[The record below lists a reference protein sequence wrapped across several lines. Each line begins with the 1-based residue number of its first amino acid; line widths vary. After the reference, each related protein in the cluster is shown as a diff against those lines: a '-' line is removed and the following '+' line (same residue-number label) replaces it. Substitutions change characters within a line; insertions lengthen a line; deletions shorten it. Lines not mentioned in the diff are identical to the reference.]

1 MAAEDYINKMYDSV
15 QDKQKKLL
23 MDAYTGNNEVLDT
36 EKKNVQQQTETNLE
50 RTDVEAQR
58 VQNGYKPEAVSGN
71 VNQQVALAMGNQQ
84 RKNTGTLRDVQ
95 TDAEAQIERERQL
108 LGQQYAAAIKQA
120 QAENDMLRAQQLY
133 EQAKQADAQF
143 SAAKTDVGRRQVE
156 LVNQIYDNANEA
168 ERQKAESATAAILS
182 QLQAQREQQQQ
193 ETDRKLTDVY
203 VNALRQGQ
211 ASNEMQNA
219 YGLGSGNRAQRQLA
233 RELETTEGLTELR
246 GVQTGADAAVGQKVA
261 AAIREREK
269 AVTGAVTQNER
280 KRAEELLREA
290 MEEAQ
295 RVAALQPVGQSYGRY
310 YGEEPPVEDEY
321 EYSGTGVDANKTG
334 TGPLSE
340 EGKENAKNRHIPAY
354 NQLQA
359 TLKAQENGTAVF
371 ANPTKQTAANKSTA
385 AKQQSPKAEVSSSPS
400 KTEQFL
406 ESAINTAVQ
415 YALGN
420 VYTQAAIDRVAATG
434 ASNAQP
440 IVSKNTVNKLASIL
454 ANATKYTPKNYM

>member
-58 VQNGYKPEAVSGN
+58 VQDGYKPEAVSGN

-120 QAENDMLRAQQLY
+120 QAENNMLRAQQLY

-143 SAAKTDVGRRQVE
+143 SAAKTDAGRRQVE

-203 VNALRQGQ
+203 VNALRQGK

-233 RELETTEGLTELR
+233 RELETTEDLTELR
-246 GVQTGADAAVGQKVA
+246 GVQTEADATVGQKVA
-261 AAIREREK
+261 AAIRDREK

-280 KRAEELLREA
+280 KRAEALLQEA
-290 MEEAQ
+290 MEEAR
-295 RVAALQPVGQSYGRY
+295 RVAAQQNTGGGY
-310 YGEEPPVEDEY
+310 YGG
-321 EYSGTGVDANKTG
+321 YSGGGTGQQFDNSQTEVKSGSGVDANKTT
-334 TGPLSE
+334 TGPLTE
-340 EGKENAKNRHIPAY
+340 EGVAKATQLEYERHIPAY

-359 TLKAQENGTAVF
+359 TLKAQENGTAVKS
-371 ANPTKQTAANKSTA
+371 TSTGSNKSTA
-385 AKQQSPKAEVSSSPS
+385 AK
-400 KTEQFL
+400 L
-406 ESAINTAVQ
+406 
-415 YALGN
+415 L
-420 VYTQAAIDRVAATG
+420 D
-434 ASNAQP
+434 
-440 IVSKNTVNKLASIL
+440 IL
-454 ANATKYTPKNYM
+454 AEAARKTYIGS

>member
-58 VQNGYKPEAVSGN
+58 VQGGYKPEAVSGN
-71 VNQQVALAMGNQQ
+71 VTQQVALAMGNQQ

-95 TDAEAQIERERQL
+95 ADAEAQIERERQL

-133 EQAKQADAQF
+133 EQAKQADVQF
-143 SAAKTDVGRRQVE
+143 SAAKTDVGRRQTE

-168 ERQKAESATAAILS
+168 EQQKVESATAAILS
-182 QLQAQREQQQQ
+182 QLQAQREQQKQ

-233 RELETTEGLTELR
+233 RELGTTEDLTELR

-261 AAIREREK
+261 AAIRDRNE
-269 AVTGAVTQNER
+269 AVAGATTQNER
-280 KRAEELLREA
+280 KRAEALLQEA
-290 MEEAQ
+290 MEEAR
-295 RVAALQPVGQSYGRY
+295 RVAAAGRY
-310 YGEEPPVEDEY
+310 AGGPGSPDPFGTENPLEDMVERL
-321 EYSGTGVDANKTG
+321 GV
-334 TGPLSE
+334 
-340 EGKENAKNRHIPAY
+340 
-354 NQLQA
+354 
-359 TLKAQENGTAVF
+359 
-371 ANPTKQTAANKSTA
+371 KSTSNDVPA
-385 AKQQSPKAEVSSSPS
+385 SQSIANNIAISQQ
-400 KTEQFL
+400 
-406 ESAINTAVQ
+406 
-415 YALGN
+415 
-420 VYTQAAIDRVAATG
+420 
-434 ASNAQP
+434 NAQNAD
-440 IVSKNTVNKLASIL
+440 SKGSMTSAVKPADKSTVDKLIDIL
-454 ANATKYTPKNYM
+454 VGAARKTYIGS

>member
-50 RTDVEAQR
+50 RTEVEAQR
-58 VQNGYKPEAVSGN
+58 VQDGYKPEAVSGN

-95 TDAEAQIERERQL
+95 ADAEAQIERERQL

-143 SAAKTDVGRRQVE
+143 SAAKTDAGRRQAE

-203 VNALRQGQ
+203 VNALRQGK

-233 RELETTEGLTELR
+233 RALETTEDMTELR
-246 GVQTGADAAVGQKVA
+246 GVQTEADATVGQKVA
-261 AAIREREK
+261 AAIRDRNNT
-269 AVTGAVTQNER
+269 VTGAVTQNER
-280 KRAEELLREA
+280 KRAEALLREA

-295 RVAALQPVGQSYGRY
+295 RVEAQQNTGYVGGGEGPAQPFETIEDNEPFSEGTPQAATKTDSQS
-310 YGEEPPVEDEY
+310 
-321 EYSGTGVDANKTG
+321 N
-334 TGPLSE
+334 
-340 EGKENAKNRHIPAY
+340 
-354 NQLQA
+354 
-359 TLKAQENGTAVF
+359 
-371 ANPTKQTAANKSTA
+371 
-385 AKQQSPKAEVSSSPS
+385 PKASVSSSP
-400 KTEQFL
+400 
-406 ESAINTAVQ
+406 A
-415 YALGN
+415 
-420 VYTQAAIDRVAATG
+420 
-434 ASNAQP
+434 
-440 IVSKNTVNKLASIL
+440 KNTSTGSSKSTAEKLLDIL
-454 ANATKYTPKNYM
+454 AVATKYRPTNYM

>member
-23 MDAYTGNNEVLDT
+23 MDADTGNNEVLDT

-58 VQNGYKPEAVSGN
+58 VQDGYKPEAVSGN

-143 SAAKTDVGRRQVE
+143 SAAKTDAGRRQVE

-203 VNALRQGQ
+203 VNALRQGK

-219 YGLGSGNRAQRQLA
+219 SGLGSGNRAQRQLA
-233 RELETTEGLTELR
+233 RELETTEDLTELR
-246 GVQTGADAAVGQKVA
+246 GVQTEADATVGQKVA
-261 AAIREREK
+261 AAIRDRNN

-280 KRAEELLREA
+280 KRAEALLQEA
-290 MEEAQ
+290 KEEAQ
-295 RVAALQPVGQSYGRY
+295 RVAAIQAAQRRAQQYSGGY
-310 YGEEPPVEDEY
+310 YGGSGGPKPFDDELTETNTGTTTGNVKQPGQTLT
-321 EYSGTGVDANKTG
+321 EYMDAN
-334 TGPLSE
+334 
-340 EGKENAKNRHIPAY
+340 R
-354 NQLQA
+354 
-359 TLKAQENGTAVF
+359 GTA
-371 ANPTKQTAANKSTA
+371 NQQQSPKAAVSSSPAKSTSTGSNKSTA
-385 AKQQSPKAEVSSSPS
+385 AK
-400 KTEQFL
+400 L
-406 ESAINTAVQ
+406 
-415 YALGN
+415 L
-420 VYTQAAIDRVAATG
+420 D
-434 ASNAQP
+434 
-440 IVSKNTVNKLASIL
+440 IL
-454 ANATKYTPKNYM
+454 AEAARKTYIGS